1 MIRKNKLLLGIMTA
15 TTITAVTP
23 IVVSC
28 AKDPNMVSIPN
39 ENRDKYQQIIKW
51 FNEIALSDLDIQKFP
66 QELSNFKQD
75 EYYDTYLKKWN
86 FGADDFNLAKE
97 IDEEFIF
104 NKNKGFY
111 KKIQDNNLLNFFNR
125 NFKIRLRVAKQN
137 LNILLNISLIP
148 ISEYE
153 RVKNFNNRDY
163 FLVKYYD
170 NKSIFLSL
178 GLFNLEIKEK
188 SKELTT
194 FELLS
199 YIIPPLAI
207 IAVIIYIVVAIQ
219 IKKRKQKRR

>member
-1 MIRKNKLLLGIMTA
+1 MTA